1 MNDPMNFMI
10 NNYTKAEFYN
20 SSTHDIHKWEKKKN
34 QDLPTKKKENKLD
47 QENT

>member
-1 MNDPMNFMI
+1 MNFMI

-20 SSTHDIHKWEKKKN
+20 SSTHDIHKWEKLRN
-34 QDLPTKKKENKLD
+34 QDLLTKTKEKELA